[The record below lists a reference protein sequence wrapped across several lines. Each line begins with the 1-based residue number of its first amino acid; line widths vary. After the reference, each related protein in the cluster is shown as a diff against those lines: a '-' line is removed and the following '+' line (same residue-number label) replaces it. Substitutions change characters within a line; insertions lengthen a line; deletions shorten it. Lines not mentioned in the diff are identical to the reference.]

1 MPSQLKKYSLATLFT
16 VLFSL
21 VVALELILFYF
32 SSTGKIKIS
41 PAINYIASLAFFLV
55 ALLIFLRL
63 VIRPLHSLTD
73 ACKKIRSGNLDIRS
87 DIKSRNEIG
96 ELTETFN
103 EMIKE
108 LRESH
113 AALEEAKDILEIRI
127 QARTHELQE
136 LVENQEKT
144 IAERTEE
151 LRDRLKNIEET
162 KHRLE
167 EEKNKTLSLIT
178 NFTDGLLFFDRK
190 NQLVL
195 ANPQFETFFGISHKD
210 IIGKT
215 SESLASFPN
224 LDKISDSLKIS
235 AKGIFKKEITAR
247 EGLVLE
253 LIIVP
258 VIQEDEKIGT
268 MVVLHDIT
276 REKLVEK
283 MKTEFVSLAAHQL
296 RTPLSAIKWT
306 MKMLLDNDLGKITE
320 EQRDFI
326 EKVYGSNERMIHL
339 INDLLNVARIE
350 EGRFLYSLNPLQME
364 EAVSTAIKNLQEK
377 SNKRKVEIIFKKPAK
392 LLPTAF
398 ADKEKIEIAI
408 TNIIDNSLDY
418 SPNGGKINIK
428 LSADKNEV
436 KFSVKDNGVG
446 IPENQKQR
454 IFSKFF
460 RGENVVRLDT
470 EGTGLGMFITKNIID
485 AHGGKVW
492 FESKEGKG
500 TTFFFTLPITNTKA
514 K

>member
-1 MPSQLKKYSLATLFT
+1 MPNQPKKYSLASLFT
-16 VLFSL
+16 ILFFL
-21 VVALELILFYF
+21 VVALNLILLYF

-41 PAINYIASLAFFLV
+41 PAINYIGSLIFFLV

-63 VIRPLHSLTD
+63 VIRPLHSLTN
-73 ACKKIRSGNLDIRS
+73 ACKKVRAGDLNVKS
-87 DIKSRNEIG
+87 DIKSKNEIG

-108 LRESH
+108 LQESH
-113 AALEEAKDILEIRI
+113 AALEEARDILEIKI
-127 QARTHELQE
+127 QARTQELQE
-136 LVENQEKT
+136 LVKNQEET
-144 IAERTEE
+144 ILERTEE

-162 KHRLE
+162 RRRLE

-178 NFTDGLLFFDRK
+178 NFTDGLLFFNK
-190 NQLVL
+190 ENHLVL
-195 ANPQFETFFGISHKD
+195 ANPQFETFFGINHKN
-210 IIGKT
+210 ILGKT
-215 SESLASFPN
+215 SKDLAFFPD
-224 LDKISDSLKIS
+224 LDKIADSLKTD
-235 AKGIFKKEITAR
+235 AKGIEKKEITAR
-247 EGLVLE
+247 EGLILE
-253 LIIVP
+253 LTIVP
-258 VIQEDEKIGT
+258 VIQEDDKIGT
-268 MVVLHDIT
+268 MIILHDIT

-339 INDLLNVARIE
+339 INDLLNVALIE

-364 EAVSTAIKNLQEK
+364 DAVSTAIKNLQEK
-377 SNKRKVEIIFKKPAK
+377 SKKRKVEIIFKNPAK
-392 LLPTAF
+392 PLPSAF
-398 ADKEKIEIAI
+398 ADREKIEIAI
-408 TNIIDNSLDY
+408 TNIIDNALDY

-428 LSADKNEV
+428 LSSDKNEV
-436 KFSVKDNGVG
+436 KFSAKDNGVG

-492 FESKEGKG
+492 FDSTEGKG
-500 TTFFFTLPITNTKA
+500 TTFFFTLPVSNARTA
-514 K
+514 